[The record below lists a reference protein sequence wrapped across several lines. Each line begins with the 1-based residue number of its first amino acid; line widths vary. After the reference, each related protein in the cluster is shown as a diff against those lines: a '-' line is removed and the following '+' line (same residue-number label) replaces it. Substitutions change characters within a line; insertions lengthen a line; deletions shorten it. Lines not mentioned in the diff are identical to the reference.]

1 MWKLVSMRRRWHGS
15 RVTCFR
21 GSAVECES
29 FLTVDAVCA
38 LPRRHALARKRTI
51 AVSDLVGVPLIAGAP
66 GVFQQAI
73 EESFARA
80 GIEPRFVLMAQYT
93 AARCG
98 LVAEGLGLAIVD
110 PLPARELTGLPIVL
124 RPFQPRL
131 AIETMLIGPG
141 GRPPDSL
148 AARFIDLLKA
158 ERDAVMSK
166 SVDYC

>member
-1 MWKLVSMRRRWHGS
+1 VRPRSGHAG
-15 RVTCFR
+15 
-21 GSAVECES
+21 VECES

-66 GVFQQAI
+66 GVFQQAV

-98 LVAEGLGLAIVD
+98 LVAEG
-110 PLPARELTGLPIVL
+110 VL
-124 RPFQPRL
+124 
-131 AIETMLIGPG
+131 
-141 GRPPDSL
+141 D
-148 AARFIDLLKA
+148 DLSST
-158 ERDAVMSK
+158 ERDVGILNVSFQAACVNA
-166 SVDYC
+166 